1 MQPPGLRLSPGSRGR
16 SQKIGLVPGPAQN
29 SGVQLSCII
38 GEVRCFEI
46 DPVRAATEKHPMKT
60 GIIGLPQVGK
70 TSLFK
75 ILTKAKL
82 EDRGYSNPREAHI
95 GVARVPD
102 QRLDKLSA
110 LYSPRKTTY
119 ATVDYVDVAAI
130 GQEALKE
137 TAFLASLRQVDAL
150 IHVLRA
156 FDDDSI
162 PHVGPIDP
170 LRDVKSV
177 EFDLMVSDL
186 TQVEKR
192 LERVEKDLKKGRT
205 GELEREKDLL
215 IRSKAALEQE
225 QPLRELEMTP
235 EEKKLIKG
243 FMFLSQ
249 KPVLYVVN
257 IGESTRLG
265 ADLDQAVSRFKL
277 EEPAG
282 RPNAG
287 ATAICGKVEAEL
299 AEMDEAEAAEFL
311 SSYGLK
317 DSGLTRL
324 IRKSYELLGLI
335 SFFTAGEDE
344 CRAWTVPAGSK
355 APQAAGAIH
364 SDLEHHFIRAETI
377 RWDTLLTAGSEAA
390 ARAQGTL
397 RLEGKEYVVQDGDVL
412 HIRHSG

>member
-1 MQPPGLRLSPGSRGR
+1 
-16 SQKIGLVPGPAQN
+16 
-29 SGVQLSCII
+29 
-38 GEVRCFEI
+38 
-46 DPVRAATEKHPMKT
+46 MKT

-75 ILTKAKL
+75 ILTKARL
-82 EDRGYSNPREAHI
+82 EERSHSRQEHI

-102 QRLDKLSA
+102 ERLEKLSA
-110 LYSPRKTTY
+110 LYSPKKTTF
-119 ATVDYVDVAAI
+119 ASVEFVDVAAI

-156 FDDDSI
+156 FEDESI
-162 PHVGPIDP
+162 PHVGAIDP
-170 LRDVKSV
+170 LRDIKNV

-186 TQVEKR
+186 TQIEKR
-192 LERVEKDLKKGRT
+192 LERLEKDLKKGRT
-205 GELEREKDLL
+205 SELEREQALL
-215 IRSKAALEQE
+215 IRSKESLEKE
-225 QPLRELEMTP
+225 QPLRELEMTN

-249 KPVLYVVN
+249 KPILYALN
-257 IGESTRLG
+257 IGESTTLG
-265 ADLDQAVSRFKL
+265 TDLDAAVSRLKL
-277 EEPAG
+277 DEVAH

-299 AEMDEAEAAEFL
+299 AEMDDEEAAEFL
-311 SSYGLK
+311 GSYGLNE
-317 DSGLTRL
+317 SGLVRL

-344 CRAWTVPAGSK
+344 CRAWTVPVGSK

-377 RWDTLLTAGSEAA
+377 RWDNLLAAGSEAA
-390 ARAQGTL
+390 ARSKGTL
-397 RLEGKEYVVQDGDVL
+397 RLEGKEYIVQDGDVM

>member
-1 MQPPGLRLSPGSRGR
+1 
-16 SQKIGLVPGPAQN
+16 
-29 SGVQLSCII
+29 
-38 GEVRCFEI
+38 
-46 DPVRAATEKHPMKT
+46 MKT

-75 ILTKAKL
+75 ILTKARV
-82 EDRGYSNPREAHI
+82 EERGHSNPREAHI

-102 QRLDKLSA
+102 ERLDKLSA
-110 LYSPRKTTY
+110 LYSPKKTTF
-119 ATVDYVDVAAI
+119 ASVEFVDVAAI

-156 FDDDSI
+156 FEDDSI

-170 LRDVKSV
+170 LRDIRNV

-186 TQVEKR
+186 TQIEKR
-192 LERVEKDLKKGRT
+192 LERVEKDLRKMRT
-205 GELEREKDLL
+205 GELEREHALL
-215 IRSKAALEQE
+215 VRSKEALEKE

-235 EEKKLIKG
+235 EDKKLIKG

-249 KPVLYVVN
+249 KPILYALN
-257 IGESTRLG
+257 IGESATLG
-265 ADLDQAVSRFKL
+265 TDLEAAVSRFKL
-277 EEPAG
+277 DDAAQ

-299 AEMDEAEAAEFL
+299 AEMDDEEAAEFL
-311 SSYGLK
+311 GSYGLHE
-317 DSGLTRL
+317 SGLVRL

-344 CRAWTVPAGSK
+344 CRAWTVPVGSK

-364 SDLEHHFIRAETI
+364 TDLEHHFIRAETI
-377 RWDTLLTAGSEAA
+377 RWDNLLAAGSEAA
-390 ARAQGTL
+390 ARAKGTL
-397 RLEGKEYVVQDGDVL
+397 RVEGKEYVVQDGDVV

>member
-1 MQPPGLRLSPGSRGR
+1 
-16 SQKIGLVPGPAQN
+16 
-29 SGVQLSCII
+29 
-38 GEVRCFEI
+38 
-46 DPVRAATEKHPMKT
+46 MKT

-82 EDRGYSNPREAHI
+82 DERGHSRQEHI

-102 QRLDKLSA
+102 ERLDKLSA
-110 LYSPRKTTY
+110 LYSPKKTTY
-119 ATVDYVDVAAI
+119 ASVEFVDVAAI

-156 FDDDSI
+156 FEEESI

-170 LRDVKSV
+170 LRDIRNV

-186 TQVEKR
+186 TQIEKR
-192 LERVEKDLKKGRT
+192 LERVEKDLKKMRT
-205 GELEREKDLL
+205 GELEREHALL
-215 IRSKAALEQE
+215 VRSKEALEKE

-249 KPVLYVVN
+249 KPILYALN
-257 IGESTRLG
+257 IGESATLG
-265 ADLDQAVSRFKL
+265 ADLEAAASRFKL
-277 EEPAG
+277 DEVAH

-299 AEMDEAEAAEFL
+299 AEMDDDEAAEFL
-311 SSYGLK
+311 SSYGLGE
-317 DSGLTRL
+317 SGLARL

-335 SFFTAGEDE
+335 SFFTAGDDE
-344 CRAWTVPAGSK
+344 CRAWTVPVGSK

-364 SDLEHHFIRAETI
+364 TDLEHHFIRAETI
-377 RWDTLLTAGSEAA
+377 RWDALLAAGSEAA
-390 ARAQGTL
+390 ARAKGTL
-397 RLEGKEYVVQDGDVL
+397 RLEGKEYIVRDGDVL
-412 HIRHSG
+412 NIRHSG

>member
-1 MQPPGLRLSPGSRGR
+1 
-16 SQKIGLVPGPAQN
+16 
-29 SGVQLSCII
+29 
-38 GEVRCFEI
+38 
-46 DPVRAATEKHPMKT
+46 MKT

-82 EDRGYSNPREAHI
+82 EEHGRSNPREAHI
-95 GVARVPD
+95 GVAKVPD
-102 QRLDKLSA
+102 ERLEKLSA
-110 LYSPRKTTY
+110 LYSPKKTTF
-119 ATVDYVDVAAI
+119 ASVEYVDVAAI

-137 TAFLASLRQVDAL
+137 TGFLTNLRNVDAL

-156 FDDDSI
+156 FEEESI
-162 PHVGPIDP
+162 AHVGPIDP
-170 LRDVKSV
+170 LRDVKNV

-186 TQVEKR
+186 DQIEKR
-192 LERVEKDLKKGRT
+192 LERLEKDLKKKRT
-205 GELEREKDLL
+205 PELEQEHALL
-215 IRSKAALEQE
+215 LRSKAAIEKE
-225 QPLRELEMTP
+225 QPLRELEMTA

-249 KPVLYVVN
+249 KPILYVLN
-257 IGESTRLG
+257 IGESTTLG
-265 ADLDQAVSRFKL
+265 ADLENAVSRFKL
-277 EEPAG
+277 DEIAH

-299 AEMDEAEAAEFL
+299 AEMDDAEAADFL
-311 SSYGLK
+311 DSYGLHE
-317 DSGLTRL
+317 SGLVRL

-344 CRAWTVPAGSK
+344 CRAWTVPAGAK

-364 SDLEHHFIRAETI
+364 TDLEKHFIRAETI
-377 RWDTLLTAGSEAA
+377 RWDQLLEAGSEAA
-390 ARAQGTL
+390 ARAKGTL
-397 RLEGKEYVVQDGDVL
+397 RLEGKEYIVQDGDVM

>member
-1 MQPPGLRLSPGSRGR
+1 
-16 SQKIGLVPGPAQN
+16 
-29 SGVQLSCII
+29 
-38 GEVRCFEI
+38 
-46 DPVRAATEKHPMKT
+46 MKT

-75 ILTKAKL
+75 ILTKARL
-82 EDRGYSNPREAHI
+82 DSGHANPREAHI

-102 QRLDKLSA
+102 ERLDKLSA
-110 LYSPRKTTY
+110 LYSPKKTTY
-119 ATVDYVDVAAI
+119 ASVEFVDVAAI

-137 TAFLASLRQVDAL
+137 TSFLASLRQVDAL
-150 IHVLRA
+150 IHVLRVFA
-156 FDDDSI
+156 DDLI

-170 LRDVKSV
+170 LRDIKNV

-186 TQVEKR
+186 TQIEKR
-192 LERVEKDLKKGRT
+192 VDRVEKDLKKQRT
-205 GELEREKDLL
+205 GELEREHALL
-215 IRSKAALEQE
+215 LRSKESLEKE
-225 QPLRELEMTP
+225 QPLRELEMTA

-249 KPVLYVVN
+249 KPILYALN
-257 IGESTRLG
+257 IGESATLG
-265 ADLDQAVSRFKL
+265 ADLEAAVSRFKL
-277 EEPAG
+277 EDAAR

-299 AEMDEAEAAEFL
+299 AEMDDDEAADFL
-311 SSYGLK
+311 SSYGLRE
-317 DSGLTRL
+317 SGLVRL

-344 CRAWTVPAGSK
+344 CRAWTVPVGSK
-355 APQAAGAIH
+355 APQAAGTIH

-377 RWDTLLTAGSEAA
+377 RWDNLLAAGSEAA
-390 ARAQGTL
+390 ARARGTL
-397 RLEGKEYVVQDGDVL
+397 RLEGKEYIVQDGDVL

>member
-1 MQPPGLRLSPGSRGR
+1 
-16 SQKIGLVPGPAQN
+16 
-29 SGVQLSCII
+29 
-38 GEVRCFEI
+38 
-46 DPVRAATEKHPMKT
+46 MKT

-102 QRLDKLSA
+102 DRLDKLSA
-110 LYSPRKTTY
+110 LYSPKKTTY
-119 ATVDYVDVAAI
+119 ASVEYVDVAAI

-137 TAFLASLRQVDAL
+137 TAFLTSLRNVDAL

-156 FDDDSI
+156 FEDDAI

-170 LRDVKSV
+170 LRDIRNV
-177 EFDLMVSDL
+177 EFDLMISDL
-186 TQVEKR
+186 SQVEKR
-192 LERVEKDLKKGRT
+192 LERVEKDMRKMRSA
-205 GELEREKDLL
+205 ELENEFALL
-215 IRSKAALEQE
+215 KRSKEALEKE
-225 QPLRELEMTP
+225 VPLRELEMTP

-249 KPVLYVVN
+249 KPVLYAVN
-257 IGESTRLG
+257 IGESASLG
-265 ADLDQAVSRFKL
+265 QDLDSAVARYKL
-277 EEPAG
+277 TDVAHRSG
-282 RPNAG
+282 AG

-299 AEMDEAEAAEFL
+299 AEMDEVEAADFL
-311 SSYGLK
+311 SSYGLHE
-317 DSGLTRL
+317 SGLVRL

-377 RWDTLLTAGSEAA
+377 RWDNLLAAGSEAA

-397 RLEGKEYVVQDGDVL
+397 RLEGKEYVVHDGDVM